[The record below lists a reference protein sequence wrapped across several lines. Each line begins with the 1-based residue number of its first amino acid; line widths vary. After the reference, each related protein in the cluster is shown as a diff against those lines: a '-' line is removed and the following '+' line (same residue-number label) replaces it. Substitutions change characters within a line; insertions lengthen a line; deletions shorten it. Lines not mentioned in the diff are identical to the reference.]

1 MAAPRGGSQNRF
13 VATERDEEV
22 AMSTRAEALAQ
33 RVEEGAAQLAA
44 FAKSL
49 SDDQWRTVV
58 RPDGRT
64 VGVIVHHVAHMYP
77 IEVQL
82 AGELAAGRTIA
93 GVTWEA
99 VAEINAK
106 HAEAYADVS
115 RTESLA
121 YLERQSRA
129 AADAVRQFT
138 DEELDRA
145 SAVSLNGGAPLTT
158 QFFIEDHAL
167 RHSWHH
173 LARIRDAVAGVSPQQ
188 NAPCIAFV
196 RPTVT
201 MAVALLLLGSV
212 TSARAQSHEH
222 GGNAPSS
229 LVQIVREATHSF
241 LDVLIAQA
249 SGYGPAFGC
258 VSGPQEG
265 AMGVHYINAALVAD
279 GELDAWKPEALM
291 YEVSRG
297 RARLLGVEY
306 IVDAATWLAKHGGPP
321 VLEGQL
327 FHFVASPNRYG
338 LPAFFELHVWAWR
351 DNPSGTFAD
360 WNPRVS
366 CNLP

>member
-1 MAAPRGGSQNRF
+1 
-13 VATERDEEV
+13 
-22 AMSTRAEALAQ
+22 MSTRAEALA
-33 RVEEGAAQLAA
+33 RRIEEGAAQLATLA
-44 FAKSL
+44 NSL

-82 AGELAAGRTIA
+82 AGELAAGRAIA

-106 HAEAYADVS
+106 HAKAYADVS
-115 RTESLA
+115 RTEALA
-121 YLERQSRA
+121 YLESQSRA
-129 AADAVRQFT
+129 AADAVRQFS

-145 SAVSLNGGAPLTT
+145 GAVSLSAGAPLTT

-173 LARIRDAVAGVSPQQ
+173 LARIRDAVASVSPRQS
-188 NAPCIAFV
+188 APCIASV
-196 RPTVT
+196 RS
-201 MAVALLLLGSV
+201 AVAVTIAVASLLLGPV

-222 GGNAPSS
+222 GGNEPSS
-229 LVQIVREATHSF
+229 LVQIVRDATRPF
-241 LDVLIAQA
+241 LDVAVA
-249 SGYGPAFGC
+249 EADGYSPAFGC

-265 AMGVHYINAALVAD
+265 AMGVHYINGALVGD

-306 IVDAATWLAKHGGPP
+306 IVDAATWLATHGGPP
-321 VLEGQL
+321 VLEGQM
-327 FHFVASPNRYG
+327 FQFVSSPNRYG

-351 DNPSGTFAD
+351 GNPSGTFAD
-360 WNPRVS
+360 WNMRVS
-366 CNLP
+366 CDLP